1 MINIINLQKNIER
14 ANIKRIIEHPEF
26 YYDARTSNNNKFM
39 VKQNYALV
47 VVEIL
52 WFPLAETL
60 LVFATFE
67 TNINKNK
74 KTLSVQILGLTKW
87 IELDVLLV
95 DI

>member
-52 WFPLAETL
+52 
-60 LVFATFE
+60 
-67 TNINKNK
+67 
-74 KTLSVQILGLTKW
+74 
-87 IELDVLLV
+87 
-95 DI
+95 